1 MNTMISDYEKIKD
14 YCASFETFDI
24 YSYLYYIGLTNVKD
38 DIPADE
44 LLILIEKC
52 NSLGGEYTDPI
63 EIGQSLANEI
73 YTEKNITI
81 DDIKSLTV
89 DEFYN
94 WYNDGREV
102 GNPIEIDSL
111 DEREID

>member
-14 YCASFETFDI
+14 YCASFETIDI

-63 EIGQSLANEI
+63 EVGQSLANEI
-73 YTEKNITI
+73 YEEKSITI
-81 DDIKSLTV
+81 EQLKELSV
-89 DEFYN
+89 DQFYD
-94 WYNDGREV
+94 WYNGGREI
-102 GNPIEIDSL
+102 GNNL
-111 DEREID
+111 KMDEREID